1 MENLNVFKEKVT
13 ELYHSLVGFN
23 LIKSS
28 NKSGFANN
36 QLYEIAC
43 NAVSGEDEYF
53 IKWLTKNQGIL
64 GHKGGLTTTDNK
76 PSPSVRLNVL
86 LMKEVLIYGDISV
99 EVRGY
104 DKQPISMV
112 VKQFMKDEDW
122 MFEDSSFTY
131 LLDKVVNL
139 IQSGQAG
146 SPFLKLICSND
157 KKALTALDVFCRDY
171 YRCLGYPLHPKFI
184 SEFSSLLSDEE
195 KKKKSVLIEHLFLDV
210 KYVGLEKR
218 LEEIKRELRGF
229 KGSEQECKDLL
240 KEYKEIKNKQEE
252 IDYKIRRAS
261 DMDV

>member
-13 ELYHSLVGFN
+13 ELYHSLIGFN
-23 LIKSS
+23 LIELS
-28 NKSGFANN
+28 NKPRFDNN

-43 NAVSGEDEYF
+43 NAVNSEDEYF

-64 GHKGGLTTTDNK
+64 GHKGGLITTDNK

-112 VKQFMKDEDW
+112 VKKFMKDEDW

-139 IQSGQAG
+139 RKTGHTG
-146 SPFLKLICSND
+146 SPFLKLVYSND
-157 KKALTALDVFCRDY
+157 KKTLTALDVFCRDY
-171 YRCLGYPLHPKFI
+171 YRCLGYPLHPKLI
-184 SEFSSLLSDEE
+184 SELSSLLSDEE
-195 KKKKSVLIEHLFLDV
+195 KKKKNCF
-210 KYVGLEKR
+210 
-218 LEEIKRELRGF
+218 
-229 KGSEQECKDLL
+229 
-240 KEYKEIKNKQEE
+240 N
-252 IDYKIRRAS
+252 
-261 DMDV
+261 